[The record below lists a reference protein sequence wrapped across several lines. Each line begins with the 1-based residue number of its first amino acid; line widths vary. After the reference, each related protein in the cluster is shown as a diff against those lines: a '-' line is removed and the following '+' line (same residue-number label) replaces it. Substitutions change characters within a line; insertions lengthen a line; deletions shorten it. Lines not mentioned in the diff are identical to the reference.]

1 MRLPKTITGCID
13 LELHSHNVDVRY
25 LPVLPIVFMETVLPT
40 FACTLGAQPRVVLA
54 HYVRA
59 LLACQ
64 PHTAAVEPVL
74 AVVTTD
80 HEPTTGTTT
89 SGLYCHTTHSHVSNQ

>member
-1 MRLPKTITGCID
+1 
-13 LELHSHNVDVRY
+13 
-25 LPVLPIVFMETVLPT
+25 METAPPT
-40 FACTLGAQPRVVLA
+40 FACTLGTQPRVVLA

-64 PHTAAVEPVL
+64 AHTAAMEPVL

-80 HEPTTGTTT
+80 HEPTIGK
-89 SGLYCHTTHSHVSNQ
+89 V